1 MCILHILWKN
11 LMSDKINNKTKDSV
25 IQWWLRKSCQE
36 QIILGTESVSSIKPL
51 KKNFVTFLINKTKQ
65 SKLLFRE

>member
-25 IQWWLRKSCQE
+25 IQWWLRKSCQL
-36 QIILGTESVSSIKPL
+36 QIILGTESVSSIKPF
-51 KKNFVTFLINKTKQ
+51 KKIL
-65 SKLLFRE
+65 